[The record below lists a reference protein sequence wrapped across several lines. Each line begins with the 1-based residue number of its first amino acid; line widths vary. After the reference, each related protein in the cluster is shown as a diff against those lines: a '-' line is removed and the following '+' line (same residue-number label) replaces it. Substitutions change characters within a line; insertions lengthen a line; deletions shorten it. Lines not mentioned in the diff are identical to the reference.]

1 MTSRKSSGKFLF
13 LLVSFCLLAAYG
25 CSHSSPP
32 PPNPVAQSQPQ
43 GGSPPATPATGPKPQ
58 FLDFPDIPIPSE
70 LELQSKDSYVFQAG
84 SIKTGLLTLR
94 GRVDINSL
102 INFFNMA
109 LPRENWKP
117 KGQFRYRRSAL
128 IFEKPEKTC
137 VILLNEGTIWTYVEI
152 YVAPMTNG

>member
-1 MTSRKSSGKFLF
+1 MRKRGGKFWIIV
-13 LLVSFCLLAAYG
+13 VSFCLLAAYG
-25 CSHSSPP
+25 CNRSSAP
-32 PPNPVAQSQPQ
+32 PPNPVMQPQ
-43 GGSPPATPATGPKPQ
+43 QSAQPPGPPSVPSGPRPQ

-70 LELQSKDSYVFQAG
+70 LDLQAKDSYVFQAG
-84 SIKTGLLTLR
+84 AMKTGLLTLR

-109 LPRENWKP
+109 MPRENWKP

-152 YVAPMTNG
+152 YVAPMTAG

>member
-1 MTSRKSSGKFLF
+1 
-13 LLVSFCLLAAYG
+13 
-25 CSHSSPP
+25 
-32 PPNPVAQSQPQ
+32 
-43 GGSPPATPATGPKPQ
+43 
-58 FLDFPDIPIPSE
+58 LDFPDIPIPSE